1 MRIWNAFYAGEC
13 LEELQQSLEAFK
25 VALQQEPDLPQD
37 DERRHAVRVAYR
49 ALLKAMG
56 DVTPEDPGP
65 EAKALMG
72 MDVGGQTAILGSV
85 EKAIGVMQLVQK
97 HADWWPAQQAQG
109 WGYKLGR
116 VLSFMAG
123 TSLIDLATAL
133 GFPPYLGRVRALLI
147 ALHWATPPAVV
158 WVAFHGGTP
167 AVLALMASS
176 VAWAIG
182 DQDLP
187 ARAQGLAALQAGQ
200 ATAAELWEESRVA
213 EACPRLSGALY
224 ATADCYAAVL
234 ERDRQRSKDMRQ
246 MERLYRSWMT

>member
-1 MRIWNAFYAGEC
+1 
-13 LEELQQSLEAFK
+13 
-25 VALQQEPDLPQD
+25 
-37 DERRHAVRVAYR
+37 
-49 ALLKAMG
+49 
-56 DVTPEDPGP
+56 
-65 EAKALMG
+65 
-72 MDVGGQTAILGSV
+72 
-85 EKAIGVMQLVQK
+85 MQLVQK
-97 HADWWPAQQAQG
+97 HADRWPAQQAQVRLRHEQFRARRHASMPAGRCAPRAALLRAFLTARDISAHPGPCTISCHRHRLQG
-109 WGYKLGR
+109 WGLKLGR
-116 VLSFMAG
+116 VLSFIAG
-123 TSLIDLATAL
+123 TSYIDLATAL
-133 GFPPYLGRVRALLI
+133 GFPPYLGGVRALLI

-213 EACPRLSGALY
+213 EACPRLSGALF

-234 ERDRQRSKDMRQ
+234 VRDRQRREDMRQ
-246 MERLYRSWMT
+246 MERLYRSWLT